1 MRFFA
6 LSVDRN
12 SLEGG
17 KDGDSMKRAS
27 LYGLLVLLALVLL
40 TAAASAE
47 PASGSGWNA
56 DNTVYTVIGSDG
68 WGEKFPID
76 LNDDC
81 TVDLSQ
87 ASSPPAEIPILFKIT
102 GDSIQ
107 VTFKTGTEPLNLG
120 SSRLFTVDG
129 SSKNPTVILDAVN
142 ITCSSNPAN
151 YTFSYPYEGPEPSVL
166 IIQYNGE
173 CRVPTFCFSARK
185 NVTTRF

>member
-1 MRFFA
+1 
-6 LSVDRN
+6 
-12 SLEGG
+12 
-17 KDGDSMKRAS
+17 MKRAS

-47 PASGSGWNA
+47 PASKWGWDV

-68 WGEKFPID
+68 WGGKFPID

-87 ASSPPAEIPILFKIT
+87 ASSPPTGIPILFKIT
-102 GDSIQ
+102 GNDVK

-129 SSKNPTVILDAVN
+129 KSINPTVILDAVN
-142 ITCSSNPAN
+142 ITCSSNPDS
-151 YTFSYPYEGPEPSVL
+151 YTFSYPYEGKESSCLLYTSRCV
-166 IIQYNGE
+166 
-173 CRVPTFCFSARK
+173 
-185 NVTTRF
+185 